1 MRHMDADDNPL
12 ILTLMT
18 DRYPRAAHPHL
29 VLTHPGMGGRVGAL
43 TGSPPPPSPR
53 HSPPHPAESH
63 YLQMTD
69 VKTADGRERCLSF
82 RVGAGVW
89 KRRNR

>member
-29 VLTHPGMGGRVGAL
+29 VRAHPELGGGVVPA
-43 TGSPPPPSPR
+43 PPPL
-53 HSPPHPAESH
+53 PPHPAESH
-63 YLQMTD
+63 YLPLTD
-69 VKTADGRERCLSF
+69 VRTADGRGRY
-82 RVGAGVW
+82 
-89 KRRNR
+89 